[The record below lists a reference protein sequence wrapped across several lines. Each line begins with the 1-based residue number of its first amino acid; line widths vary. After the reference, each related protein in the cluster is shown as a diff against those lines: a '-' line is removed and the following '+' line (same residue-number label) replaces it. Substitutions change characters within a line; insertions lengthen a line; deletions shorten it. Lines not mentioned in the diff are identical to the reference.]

1 MCIRDSPSVVPGKDA
16 EYFKKIEC
24 FCFTQQT
31 IDGKSSM
38 ELPLQFIVDQEL
50 PEDTKT
56 LILSY
61 TMFNTTDQ
69 LGAK

>member
-1 MCIRDSPSVVPGKDA
+1 MSVFNVTPLQAGK
-16 EYFKKIEC
+16 YFNKIEC

-38 ELPLQFIVDQEL
+38 ELPLQFIVDQDL
-50 PEDTKT
+50 PMDTKT

>member
-1 MCIRDSPSVVPGKDA
+1 
-16 EYFKKIEC
+16 
-24 FCFTQQT
+24 
-31 IDGKSSM
+31 M

-50 PEDTKT
+50 PEETKT